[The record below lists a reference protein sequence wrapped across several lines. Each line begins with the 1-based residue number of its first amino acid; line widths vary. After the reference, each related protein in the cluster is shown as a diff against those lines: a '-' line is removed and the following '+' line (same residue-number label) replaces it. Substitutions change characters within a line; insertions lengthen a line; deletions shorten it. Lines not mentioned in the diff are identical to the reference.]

1 MFADKLQNPFLKP
14 SPFTSSPYLPSYMP
28 AYNAPPPP
36 STYKFNSY
44 KTYE

>member
-14 SPFTSSPYLPSYMP
+14 SPFVASPYLPSYTSS
-28 AYNAPPPP
+28 YNAPPLP
-36 STYKFNSY
+36 STYKYNSY